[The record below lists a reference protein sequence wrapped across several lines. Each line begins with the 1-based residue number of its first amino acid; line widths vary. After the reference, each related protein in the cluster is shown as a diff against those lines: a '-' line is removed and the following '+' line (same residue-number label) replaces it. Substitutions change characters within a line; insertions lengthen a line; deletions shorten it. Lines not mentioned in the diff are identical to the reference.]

1 MSDIFYSIFS
11 FELSDVAFCI
21 VSRYNQSIY
30 HLSRQHSCSCNI
42 HYFNLNY
49 NSTDNKYRTNH
60 LRLTPICYD
69 NETNSNIE
77 ENNLILHDL
86 ENRCD
91 YQLIYLDCDAMTTTT
106 TTIIT
111 TTVEQ
116 TTNTSEIE
124 FESTNAIQSTTTTTT
139 TTTTVTKTSTTKSGE
154 FSLFL
159 KIKFLSF

>member
-1 MSDIFYSIFS
+1 
-11 FELSDVAFCI
+11 VAFCI

-49 NSTDNKYRTNH
+49 NSTDNKYQSNH

-106 TTIIT
+106 TATIIT
-111 TTVEQ
+111 

-124 FESTNAIQSTTTTTT
+124 FESTSTIQSTTT